1 MKEKFIKKALILA
14 LGGFIT
20 KILSMFIRIITTR
33 VIGVDGLGLYMLVLP
48 TFNLFITIAT
58 LSLPTAISKLVAEG
72 TRNNKKLVLGFLP
85 IAIIF
90 NIFLIIIIIILAP
103 FIANNLLHNEILY
116 YPIVS
121 IGITLPFITTSSIIK
136 GYFFGKEKMFPNVVS
151 NMIEQIT
158 RIISI
163 IFIIPYLLKI
173 NISYAVSGLVFINC
187 LSESLGIITLLLFMP
202 NKTKINKNDIKPDL
216 NNIKDIF
223 SISIPTTTS
232 RLISSIGLFLEPIII
247 TFVFLKLG
255 YQTTYITK
263 EYGIISGYV
272 LPMVMMPNFL
282 SGAISNALL
291 PTVTKSYAN
300 KKYKETKRKLLL
312 ACNLSLIIGAVFT
325 IILFIFSKECLKL
338 LFNTTLGSNYL
349 KITSIIFLI
358 SYILN
363 PLSICM
369 QAMDKSKELMKIN
382 IIAVIIKTS
391 LLFTLTY
398 LNINMWPLIISYGIQ
413 YIYITIKI
421 INIIRKNL

>member
-1 MKEKFIKKALILA
+1 MKEKFIKSTLILV

-20 KILSMFIRIITTR
+20 KVLGMIIRIITTR
-33 VIGVDGLGLYMLVLP
+33 VIGVDGLGLYMMVLP

-90 NIFLIIIIIILAP
+90 NIFLIIFIILLSP

-116 YPIVS
+116 YPIMS

-187 LSESLGIITLLLFMP
+187 LSEGLGIVTLLLFMP
-202 NKTKINKNDIKPDL
+202 SKTKISKNDIKPDL

-255 YQTTYITK
+255 YQTSYITK

-282 SGAISNALL
+282 SGAISSALL
-291 PTVTKSYAN
+291 PVISKSYAN
-300 KKYKETKRKLLL
+300 KKYKETKRKLIL
-312 ACNLSLIIGAVFT
+312 ACKLSLLIGIICT
-325 IILFIFSKECLKL
+325 IILFIFPEECLKL
-338 LFNTTLGSNYL
+338 LFNTTLGANYL
-349 KITSIIFLI
+349 QITSIIFLI

-363 PLSICM
+363 PLSSCM
-369 QAMDKSKELMKIN
+369 QAMDKSKQLMKIN
-382 IIAVIIKTS
+382 IIGVIIKTS
-391 LLFTLTY
+391 LLFILTY
-398 LNINMWPLIISYGIQ
+398 LDINMWPLIIACGVQ
-413 YIYITIKI
+413 YIYITIRI
-421 INIIRKNL
+421 INVIRKNL

>member
-1 MKEKFIKKALILA
+1 MKEKFIKKALILV

-20 KILSMFIRIITTR
+20 KILSMVIRIITTR
-33 VIGVDGLGLYMLVLP
+33 VIGVDGLGLYMMVLP

-90 NIFLIIIIIILAP
+90 NIFLIILIILLSP

-116 YPIVS
+116 YPIMS

-187 LSESLGIITLLLFMP
+187 LSESLGIVTLLLFMP

-255 YQTTYITK
+255 YQTSYITK

-282 SGAISNALL
+282 SGAISSALL
-291 PTVTKSYAN
+291 PVISKSYAN
-300 KKYKETKRKLLL
+300 KKYKETKRKLIL
-312 ACNLSLIIGAVFT
+312 ACKLSLLIGIICT
-325 IILFIFSKECLKL
+325 IILFIFPEECLKL
-338 LFNTTLGSNYL
+338 LFNTTLGANYL
-349 KITSIIFLI
+349 QITSIIFLI

-363 PLSICM
+363 PLSSCM
-369 QAMDKSKELMKIN
+369 QAMDKSKQLMKIN
-382 IIAVIIKTS
+382 IIGVIIKTS
-391 LLFTLTY
+391 LLFILTY
-398 LNINMWPLIISYGIQ
+398 LDINMWPLIIACGVQ
-413 YIYITIKI
+413 YIYITIRI
-421 INIIRKNL
+421 INVIRKNL

>member
-1 MKEKFIKKALILA
+1 MKERFIKKALILA

-20 KILSMFIRIITTR
+20 KILSMVIRIITTR

-116 YPIVS
+116 YPIIS

-187 LSESLGIITLLLFMP
+187 LSESLGIVTLLLFMP

-291 PTVTKSYAN
+291 PAVTKSYAN

-312 ACNLSLIIGAVFT
+312 ACNLSLIIGAIFT
-325 IILFIFSKECLKL
+325 IILFIFPKECLKL
-338 LFNTTLGSNYL
+338 LFNINIPFIKLSL
-349 KITSIIFLI
+349 LLITSLI
-358 SYILN
+358 
-363 PLSICM
+363 
-369 QAMDKSKELMKIN
+369 
-382 IIAVIIKTS
+382 
-391 LLFTLTY
+391 LFF
-398 LNINMWPLIISYGIQ
+398 LNIYTP
-413 YIYITIKI
+413 
-421 INIIRKNL
+421 

>member
-20 KILSMFIRIITTR
+20 KILSMVIRIITTR

-116 YPIVS
+116 YPIIS

-136 GYFFGKEKMFPNVVS
+136 GYFFGKEKMFPNVLS

-163 IFIIPYLLKI
+163 VFIIPYLLKI

-187 LSESLGIITLLLFMP
+187 LSESLGIVTLLLFMP
-202 NKTKINKNDIKPDL
+202 NKTKINKNDINPESRIEMLWRQHRQQLGRPCNEDRPHENHQYNGKAPHNLFGRKPQITADGL
-216 NNIKDIF
+216 RKALPVVTYRNHPRQIIMHGPRKD
-223 SISIPTTTS
+223 ST
-232 RLISSIGLFLEPIII
+232 ED
-247 TFVFLKLG
+247 
-255 YQTTYITK
+255 
-263 EYGIISGYV
+263 
-272 LPMVMMPNFL
+272 
-282 SGAISNALL
+282 
-291 PTVTKSYAN
+291 
-300 KKYKETKRKLLL
+300 
-312 ACNLSLIIGAVFT
+312 
-325 IILFIFSKECLKL
+325 
-338 LFNTTLGSNYL
+338 
-349 KITSIIFLI
+349 
-358 SYILN
+358 N
-363 PLSICM
+363 P
-369 QAMDKSKELMKIN
+369 
-382 IIAVIIKTS
+382 
-391 LLFTLTY
+391 
-398 LNINMWPLIISYGIQ
+398 
-413 YIYITIKI
+413 
-421 INIIRKNL
+421 

>member
-20 KILSMFIRIITTR
+20 KILSMVIRIITTR

-187 LSESLGIITLLLFMP
+187 LSESLGIVTLLLFMP

-312 ACNLSLIIGAVFT
+312 ACNLSLIIGFIFT
-325 IILFIFSKECLKL
+325 IILFIFPKECLKL

>member
-1 MKEKFIKKALILA
+1 MKEKFIKSTLILV

-20 KILSMFIRIITTR
+20 KVLGMIIRIITTR
-33 VIGVDGLGLYMLVLP
+33 VIGVDGLGLYMMVLP

-90 NIFLIIIIIILAP
+90 NIFLIILIILLSP

-116 YPIVS
+116 YPIMS

-187 LSESLGIITLLLFMP
+187 LSEGLGIVTLLLFMP
-202 NKTKINKNDIKPDL
+202 NKTKISKNDIKPDL

-255 YQTTYITK
+255 YQTSYITK

-282 SGAISNALL
+282 SGAISSALL
-291 PTVTKSYAN
+291 PVISKSYAN
-300 KKYKETKRKLLL
+300 KKYKETKRKLIL
-312 ACNLSLIIGAVFT
+312 ACKLSLLIGIICT
-325 IILFIFSKECLKL
+325 IILFIFPEECLKL
-338 LFNTTLGSNYL
+338 LFNTTLGANYL
-349 KITSIIFLI
+349 QITSIIFLI

-363 PLSICM
+363 PLSSCM
-369 QAMDKSKELMKIN
+369 QAMDKSKQLMKIN
-382 IIAVIIKTS
+382 IIGVIIKTS
-391 LLFTLTY
+391 LLFILTY
-398 LNINMWPLIISYGIQ
+398 LDINMWPLIIAYGIQ
-413 YIYITIKI
+413 YIYITIRI

>member
-20 KILSMFIRIITTR
+20 KILSMVIRIITTR

-90 NIFLIIIIIILAP
+90 NIFFLAP

-116 YPIVS
+116 YPIIS

-187 LSESLGIITLLLFMP
+187 LSESLGIVTLLLFMP
-202 NKTKINKNDIKPDL
+202 NKTKISKNDIKPDL

-312 ACNLSLIIGAVFT
+312 ACNLSLIIGFIFT
-325 IILFIFSKECLKL
+325 IILFTFPKECLKL

-382 IIAVIIKTS
+382 IIAVIIKTG

>member
-1 MKEKFIKKALILA
+1 MKEKFIKSTLILV

-20 KILSMFIRIITTR
+20 KVLGMIIRIITTR
-33 VIGVDGLGLYMLVLP
+33 VIGVDGLGLYMMVLP

-90 NIFLIIIIIILAP
+90 NIFLIILITLLSP

-116 YPIVS
+116 YPIMS

-187 LSESLGIITLLLFMP
+187 LSEGLGIVTLLLFMP
-202 NKTKINKNDIKPDL
+202 SKTKISKNDIKPDL

-255 YQTTYITK
+255 YQTSYITK

-282 SGAISNALL
+282 SGAISSALL
-291 PTVTKSYAN
+291 PVISKSYAN
-300 KKYKETKRKLLL
+300 KKYKETKRKLIL
-312 ACNLSLIIGAVFT
+312 ACKLSLLIGIICT
-325 IILFIFSKECLKL
+325 IILFIFPEECLKL
-338 LFNTTLGSNYL
+338 LFNTTLGANYL
-349 KITSIIFLI
+349 QITSIIFLI

-363 PLSICM
+363 PLSSCM
-369 QAMDKSKELMKIN
+369 QAMDKSKQLMKIN
-382 IIAVIIKTS
+382 IIGVIIKTS
-391 LLFTLTY
+391 LLFILTY
-398 LNINMWPLIISYGIQ
+398 LDINMWPLIIACGVQ
-413 YIYITIKI
+413 YIYITIRI
-421 INIIRKNL
+421 INVIRKNL

>member
-20 KILSMFIRIITTR
+20 KILSMVIRIITTR

-116 YPIVS
+116 YPIIS

-312 ACNLSLIIGAVFT
+312 ACNLSLIIGAIFT
-325 IILFIFSKECLKL
+325 IILFIFPKECLKL

-363 PLSICM
+363 PLSICL

-421 INIIRKNL
+421 ITIIRKNL

>member
-1 MKEKFIKKALILA
+1 MKEKFIKKALILV

-20 KILSMFIRIITTR
+20 KILSMIIRIITTR
-33 VIGVDGLGLYMLVLP
+33 VIGVDGLGLYMMVLP

-90 NIFLIIIIIILAP
+90 NIFLIILIILLSP

-116 YPIVS
+116 YPIMS

-187 LSESLGIITLLLFMP
+187 LSEGLGIVTLLLFMP
-202 NKTKINKNDIKPDL
+202 NKTKISKNDIKPDL

-255 YQTTYITK
+255 YQTSYITK

-282 SGAISNALL
+282 SGAISSALL
-291 PTVTKSYAN
+291 PVISKSYAN
-300 KKYKETKRKLLL
+300 KKYKETKRKLIL
-312 ACNLSLIIGAVFT
+312 ACKLSLLIGIICT
-325 IILFIFSKECLKL
+325 IILFIFPEECLKL
-338 LFNTTLGSNYL
+338 LFNTTLGANYL
-349 KITSIIFLI
+349 QITSIIFLI

-363 PLSICM
+363 PLSSCM
-369 QAMDKSKELMKIN
+369 QAMDKSKQLMKIN
-382 IIAVIIKTS
+382 IIGVIIKTS
-391 LLFTLTY
+391 LLFILTY
-398 LNINMWPLIISYGIQ
+398 LDINMWPLIIACGVQ
-413 YIYITIKI
+413 YIYITIRI

>member
-20 KILSMFIRIITTR
+20 KILSMVIRIITTR

-116 YPIVS
+116 YPIIS

-136 GYFFGKEKMFPNVVS
+136 GYFFGKEKMFPNVLS

-163 IFIIPYLLKI
+163 VFIIPYLLKI

-187 LSESLGIITLLLFMP
+187 LSESLGIVTLLLFMP

-282 SGAISNALL
+282 SGVISNALL
-291 PTVTKSYAN
+291 PAVTKSYAN

-312 ACNLSLIIGAVFT
+312 ACNLSLIIGAIFT
-325 IILFIFSKECLKL
+325 IILFIFPKECLKL

-421 INIIRKNL
+421 ITIIRKNL

>member
-20 KILSMFIRIITTR
+20 KILSMVIRIITTR

-90 NIFLIIIIIILAP
+90 NIFLIIIIIILSP

-116 YPIVS
+116 YPIIS

-187 LSESLGIITLLLFMP
+187 LSESLGIVTLLLFMP

-312 ACNLSLIIGAVFT
+312 ACNLSLIIGAIFT
-325 IILFIFSKECLKL
+325 IILFIFPKECLKL

-369 QAMDKSKELMKIN
+369 QAMNKSKELMKIN
-382 IIAVIIKTS
+382 IIGVSIKTIILF
-391 LLFTLTY
+391 LLTFLD
-398 LNINMWPLIISYGIQ
+398 INMWSLLISSGIQ
-413 YIYITIKI
+413 FIYVTIKM
-421 INIIRKNL
+421 INIIRKSL

>member
-187 LSESLGIITLLLFMP
+187 LSEGLGIVTLLLFMP
-202 NKTKINKNDIKPDL
+202 NKTKISKNDIKPDL

-255 YQTTYITK
+255 YQTSYITK

-312 ACNLSLIIGAVFT
+312 ACNLSLIIGAIFT
-325 IILFIFSKECLKL
+325 IILFIFPKECLKL

>member
-20 KILSMFIRIITTR
+20 KILSMVIRIITTR

-90 NIFLIIIIIILAP
+90 NIFLIILIILLSP

-116 YPIVS
+116 YPIMS

-187 LSESLGIITLLLFMP
+187 LSEGLGIVTLLLFMP
-202 NKTKINKNDIKPDL
+202 NKTKISKNDIKPDL

-255 YQTTYITK
+255 YQTSYITK

-282 SGAISNALL
+282 SGAISSALL
-291 PTVTKSYAN
+291 PVISKSYAN
-300 KKYKETKRKLLL
+300 KKYKETKRKLIL
-312 ACNLSLIIGAVFT
+312 ACKLSLLIGIICT
-325 IILFIFSKECLKL
+325 IILFIFPEECLKL
-338 LFNTTLGSNYL
+338 LFNTTLGANYL
-349 KITSIIFLI
+349 QITSIIFLI

-363 PLSICM
+363 PLSSCM
-369 QAMDKSKELMKIN
+369 QAMDKSKQLMKIN
-382 IIAVIIKTS
+382 IIGVIIKTS
-391 LLFTLTY
+391 LLFILTY
-398 LNINMWPLIISYGIQ
+398 LDINMWPLIIACGVQ
-413 YIYITIKI
+413 YIYITIRI

>member
-1 MKEKFIKKALILA
+1 MKEKFIKSTLILV

-20 KILSMFIRIITTR
+20 KVLGMIIRIITTR
-33 VIGVDGLGLYMLVLP
+33 VIGVDGLGLYMMVLP

-90 NIFLIIIIIILAP
+90 NIFLIILIILLSP

-116 YPIVS
+116 YPIMS

-187 LSESLGIITLLLFMP
+187 LSEGLGIVTLLLFMP
-202 NKTKINKNDIKPDL
+202 NKTKISKNDIKPDL

-255 YQTTYITK
+255 YQTSYITK

-282 SGAISNALL
+282 SGAISSALL
-291 PTVTKSYAN
+291 PVISKSYAN
-300 KKYKETKRKLLL
+300 KKYKETKRKLIL
-312 ACNLSLIIGAVFT
+312 ACKLSLLIGIICT
-325 IILFIFSKECLKL
+325 IILFIFPEECLKL
-338 LFNTTLGSNYL
+338 LFNTTLGANYL
-349 KITSIIFLI
+349 QITSIIFLI

-363 PLSICM
+363 PLSSCM
-369 QAMDKSKELMKIN
+369 QAMDKSKQLMKIN
-382 IIAVIIKTS
+382 IIGVIIKTS
-391 LLFTLTY
+391 LLFILTY
-398 LNINMWPLIISYGIQ
+398 LDINMWPLIIACGVQ
-413 YIYITIKI
+413 YIYITIRI

>member
-1 MKEKFIKKALILA
+1 MKEKFIKSTLILV

-20 KILSMFIRIITTR
+20 KVLGMIIRIITTR
-33 VIGVDGLGLYMLVLP
+33 VIGVDGLGLYMMVLP

-116 YPIVS
+116 YPIMS

-187 LSESLGIITLLLFMP
+187 LSEGLGIVTLLLFMP
-202 NKTKINKNDIKPDL
+202 NKTKISKNDIKPDL

-255 YQTTYITK
+255 YQTSYITK

-282 SGAISNALL
+282 SGAISSALL
-291 PTVTKSYAN
+291 PVISKSYAN
-300 KKYKETKRKLLL
+300 KKYKETKRKLIL
-312 ACNLSLIIGAVFT
+312 ACKLSLLIGIICT
-325 IILFIFSKECLKL
+325 IILFIFPEECLKL
-338 LFNTTLGSNYL
+338 LFNTTLGANYL
-349 KITSIIFLI
+349 QITSIIFLI

-363 PLSICM
+363 PLSSCM
-369 QAMDKSKELMKIN
+369 QAMDKSKQLMKIN
-382 IIAVIIKTS
+382 IIGVIIKTS
-391 LLFTLTY
+391 LLFILTY
-398 LNINMWPLIISYGIQ
+398 LDINMWPLIIACGVQ
-413 YIYITIKI
+413 YIYITIRI
-421 INIIRKNL
+421 INVIRKNL

>member
-20 KILSMFIRIITTR
+20 KILSMVIRIITTR

-90 NIFLIIIIIILAP
+90 NIFLIILIIILAP

-116 YPIVS
+116 YPIIS

-187 LSESLGIITLLLFMP
+187 LSESLSIVTLLLFMP

-232 RLISSIGLFLEPIII
+232 RLISSIGLFLEPVII

-255 YQTTYITK
+255 YETSYITK

-312 ACNLSLIIGAVFT
+312 ACNLSLIIGAIFT
-325 IILFIFSKECLKL
+325 IILFIFPKECLKL

-363 PLSICM
+363 PLSICL

-421 INIIRKNL
+421 INITRKNL

>member
-1 MKEKFIKKALILA
+1 MKEKFIKKALILV

-20 KILSMFIRIITTR
+20 KILSMVIRIITTR

-72 TRNNKKLVLGFLP
+72 TRNNKKLILGFLP

-90 NIFLIIIIIILAP
+90 NIFLIILIILLSP

-116 YPIVS
+116 YPIMS

-187 LSESLGIITLLLFMP
+187 LSEGLGIVTLLLFMP
-202 NKTKINKNDIKPDL
+202 SKTKISKNDIKPDL

-255 YQTTYITK
+255 YQTSYITK

-282 SGAISNALL
+282 SGAISSALL
-291 PTVTKSYAN
+291 PVISKSYAN
-300 KKYKETKRKLLL
+300 KKYKETKRKLIL
-312 ACNLSLIIGAVFT
+312 ACKLSLLIGIICT
-325 IILFIFSKECLKL
+325 IILFIFPEECLKL
-338 LFNTTLGSNYL
+338 LFNTTLGANYL
-349 KITSIIFLI
+349 QITSIIFLI

-363 PLSICM
+363 PLSSCM
-369 QAMDKSKELMKIN
+369 QAMDKSKQLMKIN
-382 IIAVIIKTS
+382 IIGVIIKTS
-391 LLFTLTY
+391 LLFILTY
-398 LNINMWPLIISYGIQ
+398 LDINMWPLIIACGVQ
-413 YIYITIKI
+413 YIYITIRI
-421 INIIRKNL
+421 INVIRKNL

>member
-1 MKEKFIKKALILA
+1 MKEKFIKKALILV

-20 KILSMFIRIITTR
+20 KVLGMIIRIITTR
-33 VIGVDGLGLYMLVLP
+33 VIGVDGLGLYMMVLP

-90 NIFLIIIIIILAP
+90 NIFLIILIILLSP

-116 YPIVS
+116 YPIMS

-187 LSESLGIITLLLFMP
+187 LSEGLGIVTLLLFMP
-202 NKTKINKNDIKPDL
+202 NKTKISKNDIKPDL

-255 YQTTYITK
+255 YQTSYITK

-282 SGAISNALL
+282 SGAISSALL
-291 PTVTKSYAN
+291 PVISKSYAN
-300 KKYKETKRKLLL
+300 KKYKETKRKLIL
-312 ACNLSLIIGAVFT
+312 ACKLSLLIGIICT
-325 IILFIFSKECLKL
+325 IILFIFPEECLKL
-338 LFNTTLGSNYL
+338 LFNTTLGANYL
-349 KITSIIFLI
+349 QITSIIFLI

-363 PLSICM
+363 PLSSCM
-369 QAMDKSKELMKIN
+369 QAMDKSKQLMKIN
-382 IIAVIIKTS
+382 IIGVIIKTS
-391 LLFTLTY
+391 LLFILTY
-398 LNINMWPLIISYGIQ
+398 LNINMWPLIIACGVQ
-413 YIYITIKI
+413 YIYITIRI
-421 INIIRKNL
+421 INVIRKNL

>member
-1 MKEKFIKKALILA
+1 MKEKFIKSTLILV

-20 KILSMFIRIITTR
+20 KVLGMIIRIITTR
-33 VIGVDGLGLYMLVLP
+33 VIGVDGLGLYMMVLP

-90 NIFLIIIIIILAP
+90 NIFLIILIILLSP

-116 YPIVS
+116 YPIMS

-163 IFIIPYLLKI
+163 VFIIPYLLKM

-187 LSESLGIITLLLFMP
+187 LSEGLGIVTLLLFMP
-202 NKTKINKNDIKPDL
+202 NKTKISKNDIKPNL

-255 YQTTYITK
+255 YQTSYITK

-282 SGAISNALL
+282 SGAISSALL
-291 PTVTKSYAN
+291 PVISKSYAN
-300 KKYKETKRKLLL
+300 KKYKETKRKLIL
-312 ACNLSLIIGAVFT
+312 ACKLSLLIGIICT
-325 IILFIFSKECLKL
+325 IILFIFPEECLKL
-338 LFNTTLGSNYL
+338 LFNTTLGANYL
-349 KITSIIFLI
+349 QITSIIFLI

-363 PLSICM
+363 PLSSCM
-369 QAMDKSKELMKIN
+369 QAMDKSKQLMKIN
-382 IIAVIIKTS
+382 IIGVIIKTS
-391 LLFTLTY
+391 LLFILTY
-398 LNINMWPLIISYGIQ
+398 LDINMWPLIIACGVQ
-413 YIYITIKI
+413 YIYITIRI

>member
-20 KILSMFIRIITTR
+20 KILSMVIRIITTR

-90 NIFLIIIIIILAP
+90 NIFLIIIIIILSP

-116 YPIVS
+116 YPIIS

-187 LSESLGIITLLLFMP
+187 LSESLGIVTLLLFMP

-312 ACNLSLIIGAVFT
+312 ACNLSLIIGAIFT
-325 IILFIFSKECLKL
+325 IILFIFPKECLKL
-338 LFNTTLGSNYL
+338 LFNTSLGSNYL

-369 QAMDKSKELMKIN
+369 QAMDKSKQLMKIN
-382 IIAVIIKTS
+382 IIGVIIKTS
-391 LLFTLTY
+391 LLFILTY
-398 LNINMWPLIISYGIQ
+398 LDINMWPLIIACGVQ
-413 YIYITIKI
+413 YIYITIRI
-421 INIIRKNL
+421 INVIRKNL

>member
-1 MKEKFIKKALILA
+1 MKEKFIKSTLILV

-20 KILSMFIRIITTR
+20 KVLGMIIRIITTR
-33 VIGVDGLGLYMLVLP
+33 VIGVDGLGLYMMVLP

-90 NIFLIIIIIILAP
+90 NIFLIILIILLSP

-116 YPIVS
+116 YPIIS

-187 LSESLGIITLLLFMP
+187 LSEGLGIVTLLLFMH
-202 NKTKINKNDIKPDL
+202 NKTKISKNDIKPDL

-255 YQTTYITK
+255 YQTSYITK

-272 LPMVMMPNFL
+272 IPMVMMPNFL
-282 SGAISNALL
+282 SGAISSALL
-291 PTVTKSYAN
+291 PVISKSYAN
-300 KKYKETKRKLLL
+300 KKYKETKRKLIL
-312 ACNLSLIIGAVFT
+312 ACKLSLLIGIICT
-325 IILFIFSKECLKL
+325 IILFIFPEECLKL
-338 LFNTTLGSNYL
+338 LFNTTLGANYL
-349 KITSIIFLI
+349 QITSIIFLI

-363 PLSICM
+363 PLSSCM
-369 QAMDKSKELMKIN
+369 QAMDKSKQLMKIN
-382 IIAVIIKTS
+382 IIGVIIKTS
-391 LLFTLTY
+391 LLFILTY
-398 LNINMWPLIISYGIQ
+398 LDINMWPLIIACGVQ
-413 YIYITIKI
+413 YIYITIRI

>member
-1 MKEKFIKKALILA
+1 MKEKFIKSTLILV

-20 KILSMFIRIITTR
+20 KVLGMIIRIITTR
-33 VIGVDGLGLYMLVLP
+33 VIGVDGLGLYMMVLP

-116 YPIVS
+116 YPIIS

-187 LSESLGIITLLLFMP
+187 LSEGLGIVTLLLFMP
-202 NKTKINKNDIKPDL
+202 NKTKISKNDIKPDL

-255 YQTTYITK
+255 YQTSYITK

-282 SGAISNALL
+282 SGAISSALL
-291 PTVTKSYAN
+291 PVISKSYAN
-300 KKYKETKRKLLL
+300 KKYKETKRKLIL
-312 ACNLSLIIGAVFT
+312 ACKLSLLIGIICT
-325 IILFIFSKECLKL
+325 IILFIFPEECLKL
-338 LFNTTLGSNYL
+338 LFNTTLGANYL
-349 KITSIIFLI
+349 QITSIIFLI

-363 PLSICM
+363 PLSSCM
-369 QAMDKSKELMKIN
+369 QAMDKSKQLMKIN
-382 IIAVIIKTS
+382 IIGVIIKTS
-391 LLFTLTY
+391 LLFILTY
-398 LNINMWPLIISYGIQ
+398 LDINMWPLIIACGVQ
-413 YIYITIKI
+413 YIYITIRI
-421 INIIRKNL
+421 INVIRKNL

>member
-14 LGGFIT
+14 LGGFFT
-20 KILSMFIRIITTR
+20 KILSMVIRIITTR

-116 YPIVS
+116 YPIIS

-187 LSESLGIITLLLFMP
+187 LSEGLGIVTLLLFMP
-202 NKTKINKNDIKPDL
+202 NKTKISKNDIKPDL

-312 ACNLSLIIGAVFT
+312 ACNLSLIIGAIFT
-325 IILFIFSKECLKL
+325 IILFIFPKECLKL

>member
-1 MKEKFIKKALILA
+1 MKEKFIKSTLILV

-20 KILSMFIRIITTR
+20 KVLGMIIRIITTR
-33 VIGVDGLGLYMLVLP
+33 VIGVDGLGLYMMVLP

-90 NIFLIIIIIILAP
+90 NIFLIILIILLSP

-116 YPIVS
+116 YPIMS

-187 LSESLGIITLLLFMP
+187 LSEGLGIVTLLLFMP
-202 NKTKINKNDIKPDL
+202 NKTKISKNDIKPDL

-255 YQTTYITK
+255 YQTSYITK

-282 SGAISNALL
+282 SGAISSALL
-291 PTVTKSYAN
+291 PVISKSYAN
-300 KKYKETKRKLLL
+300 KKYKETKRKLIL
-312 ACNLSLIIGAVFT
+312 ACKLSLLIGIICT
-325 IILFIFSKECLKL
+325 IILFIFPEECLKL
-338 LFNTTLGSNYL
+338 LFNTTLGANYL
-349 KITSIIFLI
+349 QITSIIFLI

-363 PLSICM
+363 PLSSCM
-369 QAMDKSKELMKIN
+369 QAMDKSKQLMKIN

-398 LNINMWPLIISYGIQ
+398 LNINMWSLIISYGIQ

>member
-1 MKEKFIKKALILA
+1 MKEKFIKSTLILV

-20 KILSMFIRIITTR
+20 KVLGMIIRIITTR
-33 VIGVDGLGLYMLVLP
+33 VIGVDGLGLYMMVLP

-90 NIFLIIIIIILAP
+90 NIFLIILIILLSP

-116 YPIVS
+116 YPIMS

-136 GYFFGKEKMFPNVVS
+136 GYFFGKEEMFPNVVS

-187 LSESLGIITLLLFMP
+187 LSEGLGIVTLLLFMP
-202 NKTKINKNDIKPDL
+202 NKTKISKNDIKPDL

-255 YQTTYITK
+255 YQTSYITK

-282 SGAISNALL
+282 SGAISSALL
-291 PTVTKSYAN
+291 PVISKSYAN
-300 KKYKETKRKLLL
+300 KKYKETKRKLIL
-312 ACNLSLIIGAVFT
+312 ACKLSLLIGIICT
-325 IILFIFSKECLKL
+325 IILFIFPEECLKL
-338 LFNTTLGSNYL
+338 LFNTTLGANYL
-349 KITSIIFLI
+349 QITSIIFLI

-363 PLSICM
+363 PLSSCM
-369 QAMDKSKELMKIN
+369 QAMDKSKQLMKIN
-382 IIAVIIKTS
+382 IIGVIIKTS

-398 LNINMWPLIISYGIQ
+398 LNINMWPLIIACGVQ
-413 YIYITIKI
+413 YIYITIRI
-421 INIIRKNL
+421 INVIRKNL

>member
-1 MKEKFIKKALILA
+1 MKEKFIKKALILV

-20 KILSMFIRIITTR
+20 KILSMVIRIITTR
-33 VIGVDGLGLYMLVLP
+33 VIGVDGLGLYMMVLP

-90 NIFLIIIIIILAP
+90 NIFLIILIILLSP

-116 YPIVS
+116 YPIMS

-187 LSESLGIITLLLFMP
+187 LSEGLGIVTLLLFMP
-202 NKTKINKNDIKPDL
+202 NKTKISKNDIKPDL

-255 YQTTYITK
+255 YQTSYITK

-282 SGAISNALL
+282 SGAISSALL
-291 PTVTKSYAN
+291 PVISKSYAN
-300 KKYKETKRKLLL
+300 KKYKETKRKLIL
-312 ACNLSLIIGAVFT
+312 ACKLSLLIGIICT
-325 IILFIFSKECLKL
+325 IILFIFPEECLKL
-338 LFNTTLGSNYL
+338 LFNTTLGANYL
-349 KITSIIFLI
+349 QITSIIFLI

-363 PLSICM
+363 PLSSCM
-369 QAMDKSKELMKIN
+369 QAMDKSKQLMKIN
-382 IIAVIIKTS
+382 IIGVIIKTS
-391 LLFTLTY
+391 LLFILTY
-398 LNINMWPLIISYGIQ
+398 LDINMWPLIISYGIQ

>member
-1 MKEKFIKKALILA
+1 MKEKFIKKALILV

-20 KILSMFIRIITTR
+20 KILSMVIRIITTR

-116 YPIVS
+116 YPIIS

-255 YQTTYITK
+255 YQTSYITK

-282 SGAISNALL
+282 SGAISSALL
-291 PTVTKSYAN
+291 PVISKSYAN
-300 KKYKETKRKLLL
+300 KKYKETKRKLIL
-312 ACNLSLIIGAVFT
+312 ACKLSLLIGIICT
-325 IILFIFSKECLKL
+325 IILFIFPEECLKL
-338 LFNTTLGSNYL
+338 LFNTTLGANYL
-349 KITSIIFLI
+349 QITSIIFLI

-363 PLSICM
+363 PLSSCM
-369 QAMDKSKELMKIN
+369 QAMDKSKQLMKIN
-382 IIAVIIKTS
+382 IIGVIIKTS
-391 LLFTLTY
+391 LLFILTY
-398 LNINMWPLIISYGIQ
+398 LDINMWPLIIACGVQ
-413 YIYITIKI
+413 YIYITIRI
-421 INIIRKNL
+421 INVIRKNL

>member
-20 KILSMFIRIITTR
+20 KILSMVIRIITTR

-116 YPIVS
+116 YPIIS

-312 ACNLSLIIGAVFT
+312 ACNLSLIIGAIFT
-325 IILFIFSKECLKL
+325 IILFIFPKECLKL

-421 INIIRKNL
+421 ITIIRKNL

>member
-1 MKEKFIKKALILA
+1 MKEKFIKSTLILV

-20 KILSMFIRIITTR
+20 KVLGMIIRIITTR
-33 VIGVDGLGLYMLVLP
+33 VIGVDGLGLYMMVLP

-90 NIFLIIIIIILAP
+90 NIFLIIFIILLSP

-116 YPIVS
+116 YPIMS

-187 LSESLGIITLLLFMP
+187 LSEGLGIVTLLLFMP

-255 YQTTYITK
+255 YQTSYITK

-282 SGAISNALL
+282 SGAISSALL
-291 PTVTKSYAN
+291 PVISKSYAN
-300 KKYKETKRKLLL
+300 KKYKETKRKLIL
-312 ACNLSLIIGAVFT
+312 ACKLSLLIGIICT
-325 IILFIFSKECLKL
+325 IILFIFPEECLKL
-338 LFNTTLGSNYL
+338 LFNTTLGANYL
-349 KITSIIFLI
+349 QITSIIFLI

-363 PLSICM
+363 PLSSCM
-369 QAMDKSKELMKIN
+369 QAMDKSKQLMKIN
-382 IIAVIIKTS
+382 IIGVIIKTS

-398 LNINMWPLIISYGIQ
+398 LNINMWPLIIACGVQ
-413 YIYITIKI
+413 YIYITIRI
-421 INIIRKNL
+421 INVIRKNL

>member
-20 KILSMFIRIITTR
+20 KILSMVIRIITTR
-33 VIGVDGLGLYMLVLP
+33 VIGIDGLGLYMLVLP

-116 YPIVS
+116 YPIIS

-187 LSESLGIITLLLFMP
+187 LSESLGIVTLLLFMP

-312 ACNLSLIIGAVFT
+312 ACNLSLIIGFIFT
-325 IILFIFSKECLKL
+325 IILFIFPKECLKL

-382 IIAVIIKTS
+382 IIGVIIKTS
-391 LLFTLTY
+391 LLFILTY
-398 LNINMWPLIISYGIQ
+398 LDINMWPLIIACGVQ
-413 YIYITIKI
+413 YIYITIRI
-421 INIIRKNL
+421 INVIRKNL